1 MDKNKIYQNVSLK
14 KFNSWKAGGNAE
26 NFLIC
31 SNVEKLSE
39 LIRSKKII
47 TPLTFIGLGSNI
59 LIRDGGVKGT
69 IIETFGGLNDIRI
82 EKDAIYAEAGVTCS
96 KLSKFAAQYGL
107 SNSAFLSG
115 IPGTIGGALAM
126 NAGCYGSETWD
137 YVQRVL
143 IIKSNGDIAKK
154 QLKKLNITTLQRIFN
169 MVNPRWRP
177 TIANSRKTTASK
189 QKDDFKVGYRKVVGS
204 EKNENFLAAWFKFP
218 QGNVKDSNDEIKKLL
233 LHRKNTQ
240 PLNWP
245 TAGSTFRN
253 PKDHF
258 AAKLIEDCGLKGL
271 KKGMAQVSEK
281 HANFIVNLG
290 DATASDIEYLID
302 YIQKKV
308 KQETKID
315 LKTEVKIIGDNC

>member
-39 LIRSKKII
+39 LIKSKKII

-137 YVQRVL
+137 FIQRVL
-143 IIKSNGDIAKK
+143 IIKSNGDI
-154 QLKKLNITTLQRIFN
+154 
-169 MVNPRWRP
+169 VN
-177 TIANSRKTTASK
+177 K
-189 QKDDFKVGYRKVVGS
+189 QKNDFKVGYRKVVGS

-218 QGNVKDSNDEIKKLL
+218 KGNVKDSKDEIKKLL

-253 PKDHF
+253 PKDRF
-258 AAKLIEDCGLKGL
+258 AAKLIEACGLKGL

-281 HANFIVNLG
+281 HANFIINLG

-308 KQETKID
+308 KQETKIN
-315 LKTEVKIIGDNC
+315 LKTEVKIIGDNL

>member
-1 MDKNKIYQNVSLK
+1 MFKNKIYQNVSLK

-31 SNVEKLSE
+31 SNAKKLSE
-39 LIRSKKII
+39 LIKSKKII
-47 TPLTFIGLGSNI
+47 TPLTFIGLGSNL

-69 IIETFGGLNDIRI
+69 IIETFGGLNDLRV
-82 EKDAIYAEAGVTCS
+82 EKNMIYAEAGVTCS
-96 KLSKFAAQYGL
+96 KLSKFAAQDGL
-107 SNSAFLSG
+107 ANSAFLSG

-137 YVQRVL
+137 YVHKVL
-143 IIKSNGDIAKK
+143 VITSNGEIVPKY
-154 QLKKLNITTLQRIFN
+154 
-169 MVNPRWRP
+169 
-177 TIANSRKTTASK
+177 
-189 QKDDFKVGYRKVVGS
+189 KDNFKVGYRKVTGR

-218 QGNVKDSNDEIKKLL
+218 EGSVNESKDEIKKLL

-290 DATASDIEYLID
+290 GASASDIEYLID
-302 YIQKKV
+302 YIHKTVMK
-308 KQETKID
+308 EMNID
-315 LKTEVKIIGDNC
+315 LQTEVKIIGDNV